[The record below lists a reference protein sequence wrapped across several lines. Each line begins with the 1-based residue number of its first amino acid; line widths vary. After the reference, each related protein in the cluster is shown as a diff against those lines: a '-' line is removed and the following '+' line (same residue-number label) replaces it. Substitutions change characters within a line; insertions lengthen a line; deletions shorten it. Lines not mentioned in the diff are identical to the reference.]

1 MIKIGIDPSGTGT
14 TAIAVYEDNKLI
26 EKLEFTNKDW
36 KAHFKFIINYLKNE
50 KPFGKIL
57 SNNHK
62 LEYLIFI
69 ENCLYTNAN
78 GSKDR
83 DDLLRFLGALEK
95 EFTEWEIDV
104 NWVAPRHTKSVVKK
118 IELKS
123 LFLKEN
129 PHLNDNFGDIKIGWE
144 KDAKLC
150 YEWGKGWKYNN
161 EKISNH
167 LRDAIIIANYES
179 K

>member
-14 TAIAVYEDNKLI
+14 TAIVVYIKNKLI
-26 EKLEFTNKDW
+26 EKYEFTNKDW

-69 ENCLYTNAN
+69 ENCLYTSAN

-83 DDLLRFLGALEK
+83 DDLLKLLGSLETQGYIATISPK
-95 EFTEWEIDV
+95 Y
-104 NWVAPRHTKSVVKK
+104 TKSVVKN
-118 IELKS
+118 IENLSKYNNGCIQE
-123 LFLKEN
+123 FIK
-129 PHLNDNFGDIKIGWE
+129 DIN
-144 KDAKLC
+144 LT
-150 YEWGKGWKYNN
+150 YEYGKGWKYNN

>member
-14 TAIAVYEDNKLI
+14 TAIVVYKNNKLI
-26 EKLEFTNKDW
+26 DKQEFTNKGW
-36 KAHFKFIINYLKNE
+36 KEHYEFIINYLKNE
-50 KPFGKIL
+50 KLFGKIL

-83 DDLLRFLGALEK
+83 DDLLKLLGSLETQGYIATISPK
-95 EFTEWEIDV
+95 
-104 NWVAPRHTKSVVKK
+104 HTKSVVKNM
-118 IELKS
+118 
-123 LFLKEN
+123 EN
-129 PHLNDNFGDIKIGWE
+129 LSKYNDSCLWKFDKDIN
-144 KDAKLC
+144 LT
-150 YEWGKGWKYNN
+150 YEYGKGWKYNN

-179 K
+179 

>member
-1 MIKIGIDPSGTGT
+1 MSHLIKIGIDPSGTGT
-14 TAIAVYEDNKLI
+14 TAIVVYKNNKLI
-26 EKLEFTNKDW
+26 DKQEFTNKGW
-36 KAHFKFIINYLKNE
+36 KEHYEFIINYLKNE
-50 KPFGKIL
+50 KLFGKIL

-83 DDLLRFLGALEK
+83 DDLLKLLGSLETQGYIATISPK
-95 EFTEWEIDV
+95 
-104 NWVAPRHTKSVVKK
+104 HTKSVVKNM
-118 IELKS
+118 
-123 LFLKEN
+123 EN
-129 PHLNDNFGDIKIGWE
+129 LSKYNDGYIWKYE
-144 KDAKLC
+144 KDVNLT
-150 YEWGKGWKYNN
+150 YQYGKSWKYNN

-179 K
+179 